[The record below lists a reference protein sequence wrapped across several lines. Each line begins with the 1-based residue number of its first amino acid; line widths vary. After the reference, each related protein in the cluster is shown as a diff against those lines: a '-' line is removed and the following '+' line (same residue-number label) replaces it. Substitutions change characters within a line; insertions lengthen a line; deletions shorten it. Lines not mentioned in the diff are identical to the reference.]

1 MIPCSCAA
9 SRASAI
15 CFAMANAS
23 SSGIAPRAIRCDKI
37 IALDQ
42 FHHEGGD
49 AVGVL
54 QSVDGCDVRM
64 IQRGEDFRFAL
75 KASQPV
81 GITHQRRRQDLDGDL
96 TLQLR
101 VRRPIHLPH
110 PAHADLGGDFVDTE
124 AGAGSEGQAVGLYG
138 RSARSRRDYSRST
151 AKWRPGPPAGSLLCC
166 GPSSSPVCEK
176 FPFNHYPRVRL
187 RRPDDGLRS
196 SRGSGCEPW
205 VVTQRSPS
213 IRARADR
220 AAPRDCAVSYPDTVL
235 PHPLASGRVTRPSD
249 LSCAARVSASIRAG
263 RYATFRIAP
272 AGTTPV
278 VTYRHNAIRS
288 LRATATMPIR
298 RARVPC
304 AKRSRYHCVRG
315 LCGCQRTHV
324 QAS

>member
-1 MIPCSCAA
+1 MVAGPRFDPDDCSGSA
-9 SRASAI
+9 SFRPAP
-15 CFAMANAS
+15 MQP
-23 SSGIAPRAIRCDKI
+23 APRAERIWYGPRREPSVRGQTIGI
-37 IALDQ
+37 IWP
-42 FHHEGGD
+42 G
-49 AVGVL
+49 
-54 QSVDGCDVRM
+54 R
-64 IQRGEDFRFAL
+64 
-75 KASQPV
+75 
-81 GITHQRRRQDLDGDL
+81 
-96 TLQLR
+96 
-101 VRRPIHLPH
+101 
-110 PAHADLGGDFVDTE
+110 LGG
-124 AGAGSEGQAVGLYG
+124 
-138 RSARSRRDYSRST
+138 RDYSRLTPIWRRGT
-151 AKWRPGPPAGSLLCC
+151 AGARSLLCC

-176 FPFNHYPRVRL
+176 FPFNQYPRIRL
-187 RRPDDGLRS
+187 PRPDDGLRS